1 MHEVEMRVALIGPEG
16 AGKSTI
22 FYLLTGVKPDHY
34 VKEVRPGVM
43 KVQDDRL
50 DRLTQLVKPDKVVHA
65 TIEFYDIPEERWHMA
80 QDADVVAITIPYFR
94 DKGPREYYDDV
105 RTAMVVRDLEIIE
118 HALTRLYKEHKHR
131 DEQLVH
137 VLEKLKGWL
146 EACTYVGDKL
156 SEDERRKISGYSLLS
171 IKPSVVL
178 ANMREVDEFDKS
190 IWEDTGE
197 VIVPTRAKLE
207 AEIMEMDE
215 GERDEFLPL
224 LKEGPTAGRV
234 VAAVYRVT
242 DTITFYTIA
251 HRRVQ
256 AWPIRRGVTAI
267 EAAGLVHSD
276 IARGFIKAEVAS
288 YDEFVQ
294 VGDWEALKKAGKVKL
309 EGKSYQIED
318 GDIIEFKFHV

>member
-1 MHEVEMRVALIGPEG
+1 MHVVEMRVALIGPEG

-80 QDADVVAITIPYFR
+80 QEADVVAITIPYFR

-105 RTAMVVRDLEIIE
+105 RTTMVVRDLEIIE

-137 VLEKLKGWL
+137 ILEKLRGWL
-146 EACTYVGDKL
+146 ETCKYVGDKL

-197 VIVPTRAKLE
+197 VVVPTRAKLE

-234 VAAVYRVT
+234 VAALYQVT

-251 HRRVQ
+251 HKRVQ

-267 EAAGLVHSD
+267 EAAGLIHSD
-276 IARGFIKAEVAS
+276 IARGFIKAEVTS

-294 VGDWEALKKAGKVKL
+294 VGDWDTLKKAGKVKL

>member
-22 FYLLTGVKPDHY
+22 FYLLTGMKPDHY

-50 DRLTQLVKPDKVVHA
+50 NRLTQLVKPDKVVHA

-215 GERDEFLPL
+215 GERDEVLPL
-224 LKEGPTAGRV
+224 LKEGLTAGRV
-234 VAAVYRVT
+234 VAAIYQAT
-242 DTITFYTIA
+242 DTSTFYTIA

>member
-1 MHEVEMRVALIGPEG
+1 
-16 AGKSTI
+16 
-22 FYLLTGVKPDHY
+22 
-34 VKEVRPGVM
+34 
-43 KVQDDRL
+43 
-50 DRLTQLVKPDKVVHA
+50 
-65 TIEFYDIPEERWHMA
+65 MA

-251 HRRVQ
+251 HKRVQ

>member
-1 MHEVEMRVALIGPEG
+1 MRVALIGPEG

-22 FYLLTGVKPDHY
+22 FYLLTGVKPDYY

-50 DRLTQLVKPDKVVHA
+50 DRLTQLIKPDKVVHA

-80 QDADVVAITIPYFR
+80 QDADVIAITIPYFR
-94 DKGPREYYDDV
+94 DKKPREYYDDV
-105 RTAMVVRDLEIIE
+105 RTTMVVRDLEIIE
-118 HALTRLYKEHKHR
+118 HALMRLYKEHKRR
-131 DEQLVH
+131 DEQVIQ

-146 EACTYVGDKL
+146 ETSTYVGDKL
-156 SEDERRKISGYSLLS
+156 SEDERHRISGYSLLS

-197 VIVPTRAKLE
+197 VVVPTRAKLE
-207 AEIMEMDE
+207 TEIMEMEED
-215 GERDEFLPL
+215 ERDEFLSL
-224 LKEGPTAGRV
+224 LKEGPTAGRM

-251 HRRVQ
+251 HKRIQ

-267 EAAGLVHSD
+267 EAAGLIHSD
-276 IARGFIKAEVAS
+276 IARGFIKAEVTR

-294 VGDWEALKKAGKVKL
+294 VGDWDALKKAGKVKL

>member
-22 FYLLTGVKPDHY
+22 FYLLTGMKPDHY

-50 DRLTQLVKPDKVVHA
+50 NRLTQLVKPDKVVHA

-234 VAAVYRVT
+234 VAAVYQVT

>member
-251 HRRVQ
+251 HKRVQ

-267 EAAGLVHSD
+267 EAAGLIHSD

>member
-224 LKEGPTAGRV
+224 LKEGLTAGRV
-234 VAAVYRVT
+234 VAAIYQVT

-318 GDIIEFKFHV
+318 GDIIEFKFHI

>member
-22 FYLLTGVKPDHY
+22 FYLLTGMKPDHY

-197 VIVPTRAKLE
+197 VVVPTRAKLE

-251 HRRVQ
+251 HKRVQ

-288 YDEFVQ
+288 CDEFVQ